1 MDLILAST
9 SLFRREMLSRL
20 KFEFQSVAPCC
31 EENTLPEEKP
41 YETALRLAECK
52 AKSLQDSFPD
62 ALIIGSDQ
70 VAFANNRQ
78 YGKPLTIENAQKM
91 LHELSGQK
99 MLFYTALVVINT
111 HSKRVYRHLDET
123 TVYLRK
129 LSNEMI
135 SNYLQKEHDAIHCA
149 GAAKS
154 ESLGM
159 MLIDKIEST
168 DPNALI
174 GLPMFRL
181 IDILYQEGFRV

>member
-9 SLFRREMLSRL
+9 SPFRRELLSRL
-20 KFEFQSVAPCC
+20 NLDFQCVAPHCD
-31 EENTLPEEKP
+31 ENTLPEEKP
-41 YETALRLAECK
+41 YETALRLAQCK
-52 AKSLQDSFPD
+52 AQSLHDSHAD

-91 LHELSGQK
+91 LRELSGQK
-99 MLFYTALVVINT
+99 MCFYTALVVIN
-111 HSKRVYRHLDET
+111 SRNNKVYRHVDET

-129 LSNEMI
+129 LSDEMI
-135 SNYLQKEHDAIHCA
+135 CNYLQREPDAVHCA

-181 IDILYQEGFRV
+181 IDILYQEGFSV